1 MNEFRSALKSGDLGK
16 AMSPIAT
23 DKDRRRK
30 VEKGLAGILIPRAER
45 RSTNQRREERFRG
58 IVDRASLKYRG
69 KTLLAKVVNISESG
83 LMLETMIVPRIG
95 EELAVE
101 FEGFEP
107 LSGIVRWVRDGR
119 LGLDLGEGAIS
130 LG

>member
-1 MNEFRSALKSGDLGK
+1 MNEFRSALKNGDLAK
-16 AMSPIAT
+16 AMSPIAA

-30 VEKGLAGILIPRAER
+30 VEKGLASVLIPRTER
-45 RSTNQRREERFRG
+45 RATNQRREERYRG
-58 IVDRASLKYRG
+58 IVERAGLTFRG

-83 LMLETMIVPRIG
+83 LMIETPIVPRIG

-107 LSGIVRWVRDGR
+107 LTGIVRWVRDGR
-119 LGLDLGEGAIS
+119 FGLDLGEGAIS